1 MFDGLT
7 NRLSRIMGSV
17 RERGRLNEGEFLVE
31 VLDPQTMEPADEGEL
46 VITNLGRIGSPEAGR
61 TFDKEA

>member
-17 RERGRLNEGEFLVE
+17 RERGRLNEGDIDGYL
-31 VLDPQTMEPADEGEL
+31 LKPMNCPMH
-46 VITNLGRIGSPEAGR
+46 IKI
-61 TFDKEA
+61 FDSRPHMTTPKEQQLR